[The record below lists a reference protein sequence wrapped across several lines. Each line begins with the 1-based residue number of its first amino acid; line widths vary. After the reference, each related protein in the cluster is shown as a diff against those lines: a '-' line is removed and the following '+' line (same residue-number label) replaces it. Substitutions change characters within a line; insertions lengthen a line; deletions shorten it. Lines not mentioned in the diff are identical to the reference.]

1 MSRFACR
8 IASVTTAAALGL
20 LLTLT
25 SSSASAQ
32 QPPSQPPAQSQVPN
46 GSLPP
51 TAPPPSSARAP
62 NGEYVAPM
70 QQQTQQIYVPQ
81 SVAMSGPR
89 VIKDYEEGDP
99 IPPGYHADTQMK
111 KGLVIGGA
119 ITFGCMYLFSVIA
132 GAAMDDTNKRYTFS
146 SSGSSTTSGGA
157 ENSGTFLYIPV
168 AGPFLQMTRTETA
181 TGNVF
186 LAIDGIAQAAG
197 ATMLIVGLTSP
208 KTVLIRNDLAEVKV
222 TPMRMGMNGSGTGL
236 GLVGTF

>member
-1 MSRFACR
+1 MSRFACQ
-8 IASVTTAAALGL
+8 IASTVAAAGVLVA
-20 LLTLT
+20 LT
-25 SSSASAQ
+25 SSPAYAQ
-32 QPPSQPPAQSQVPN
+32 QPPSQPPPSGA
-46 GSLPP
+46 LPP
-51 TAPPPSSARAP
+51 PQPPPASARAP

-99 IPPGYHADTQMK
+99 IPPGYHADTQMR

-119 ITFGCMYLFSVIA
+119 ITFGVMYIFSVIA
-132 GAAMDDTNKRYTFS
+132 GAAMDDMNKTRS
-146 SSGSSTTSGGA
+146 SYDYRTGLSTSSPGKA
-157 ENSGTFLYIPV
+157 EDSGTFLYIPV
-168 AGPFLQMTRTETA
+168 AGPFLQMTRTDTA

-186 LAIDGIAQAAG
+186 LAIDGVAQAAG

-222 TPMRMGMNGSGTGL
+222 TPMRMGMDGSGTGL